1 MRKVVLFL
9 TAVTVTAVLCV
20 VADAQQGRRGTFT
33 YETIDFPGATLT
45 QVTGINAQGDLVGLY
60 TLGGTQSGFL
70 LSNGEF
76 ETINAPAPAYYTS
89 AWGLSADGQVVGA
102 YRSAGVP
109 PSGCPAFLTYLQ
121 RGFVW
126 SAGDFQTLHV
136 ADACYT
142 VAYDTNARGDVVG
155 EYWDSV
161 SNLVFGF
168 LFRGNVYTQIDI
180 PNPEAQAPWSSVM
193 GINSHGDMVG
203 WYGDGATSRFKG
215 FLLRNGEVTTFD
227 VPGQTNIAATA
238 INDRDEVAI
247 RVSPS
252 TPVSYIWKGGELTP
266 FAFPGATYTNVLGIN
281 NRGDLVGYYIKDGV
295 RHGFVAYKWTEPE
308 G

>member
-1 MRKVVLFL
+1 MRRAVLFL
-9 TAVTVTAVLCV
+9 TAVTVAAGLCIG
-20 VADAQQGRRGTFT
+20 ADAQQGRGTFT

-142 VAYDTNARGDVVG
+142 VAYDINARGDVVG
-155 EYWDSV
+155 EYGDLAT
-161 SNLVFGF
+161 NLVFGF
-168 LFRGNVYTQIDI
+168 LLRGNVFTQIDI
-180 PNPEAQAPWSSVM
+180 PNPEAQVPWSAVM

-215 FLLRNGEVTTFD
+215 YLLRNGEVTTFD
-227 VPGQTNIAATA
+227 VPGGTNIAATA

-247 RVSPS
+247 RVNPS
-252 TPVSYIWKGGELTP
+252 TPVSYIWRNGELTP
-266 FAFPGATYTNVLGIN
+266 FAFPGADYTNVLAMN
-281 NRGDLVGYYIKDGV
+281 NRGDLGGWYMKDGV
-295 RHGFVAYKWTEPE
+295 RHGFVAYKWTNRQD
-308 G
+308 